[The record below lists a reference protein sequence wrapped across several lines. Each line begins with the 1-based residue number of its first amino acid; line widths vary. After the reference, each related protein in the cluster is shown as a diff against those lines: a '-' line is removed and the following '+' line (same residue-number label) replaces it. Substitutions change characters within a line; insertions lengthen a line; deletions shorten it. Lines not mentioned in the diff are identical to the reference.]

1 MWEYIFIV
9 HRVGGTY
16 AQKVKNK
23 WLRHEIAPQVGAVKW
38 LRKKPRIQSRQAP
51 CQQQQGGPPP
61 WQPRMHLK
69 SLKSSLPHFC

>member
-23 WLRHEIAPQVGAVKW
+23 WLRNEIAPQVGAVKW
-38 LRKKPRIQSRQAP
+38 LRKNPAFKADRLPANSSRE
-51 CQQQQGGPPP
+51 GPLHDRGQPP
-61 WQPRMHLK
+61 LDGPVA
-69 SLKSSLPHFC
+69 